1 MRDRSLRVRL
11 SFVDRIEMKE
21 TTRIAA
27 MVPVVIFS
35 NSPKDIFPFVYA
47 KEKNMLALAA
57 VVFLFVGVGACLAVT
72 VEGGR
77 AEKDPTRKE
86 KVVHREEEVSPL
98 ITRRTTSPAR
108 SDSPVWEMV

>member
-1 MRDRSLRVRL
+1 
-11 SFVDRIEMKE
+11 
-21 TTRIAA
+21 
-27 MVPVVIFS
+27 
-35 NSPKDIFPFVYA
+35 
-47 KEKNMLALAA
+47 MLALAA

-72 VEGGR
+72 VEGER
-77 AEKDPTRKE
+77 RRTPTRKE